1 MPLVAGIDVGTSA
14 VKAVLFNIRNNE
26 AKCLAKRTDK
36 VRKKAPVL
44 LAAGTFEGL
53 MKKAEL
59 NPPDV
64 AYIASTGDAEELSL
78 ATGHFFSMTSHSKGA
93 VHLVPRVRAVLDVGG
108 LNVKAIRIDGRGK
121 VLSYRMAARCASG
134 SGRFLEN
141 ISRYLGIMV
150 DEVGELSLQADKP
163 EIVST
168 VCAVLAETDVINLVS
183 REISTSNIL
192 KGIHLSMATRLV
204 KLLRVI
210 KVTEGDLLLTGGLAL
225 DDGLLAAL
233 QETIADFKNDVNAY
247 SHPDSIYAGAIGAAI
262 WGAFRHEKLSRL
274 GQLAEAS

>member
-14 VKAVLFNIRNNE
+14 VKAVLFNTRNNNP
-26 AKCLAKRTDK
+26 KCLAKRTDT

-44 LAAGTFEGL
+44 LAEDTFEAL
-53 MKKAEL
+53 MKKAGL

-64 AYIASTGDAEELSL
+64 AYIASTGDAEALSL

-93 VHLVPRVRAVLDVGG
+93 IHLVPSVRAVLDVGG

-183 REISTSNIL
+183 RKISTPNIL
-192 KGIHLSMATRLV
+192 KGIHLAMAQKLI
-204 KLLRVI
+204 KLLRASKI
-210 KVTEGDLLLTGGLAL
+210 SRGDVLLTGGLAK
-225 DDGLLAAL
+225 DRGLVAAL
-233 QETIADFKNDVNAY
+233 NESLSEKESDMRVITHADSV
-247 SHPDSIYAGAIGAAI
+247 YAGAIGAAL
-262 WGAFRHEKLSRL
+262 WGAFRYEKLLSQGRF
-274 GQLAEAS
+274 AEAS

>member
-1 MPLVAGIDVGTSA
+1 
-14 VKAVLFNIRNNE
+14 
-26 AKCLAKRTDK
+26 
-36 VRKKAPVL
+36 VL

-192 KGIHLSMATRLV
+192 KGIHLAMSQKLI
-204 KLLRVI
+204 KLLRASKI
-210 KVTEGDLLLTGGLAL
+210 SRGDVLLTGGLAK
-225 DDGLLAAL
+225 DQGLVAAL
-233 QETIADFKNDVNAY
+233 NESLSGKEKGLRVIT
-247 SHPDSIYAGAIGAAI
+247 HEDSVYAGAIGAAL
-262 WGAFRHEKLSRL
+262 WGAFRYEKLL
-274 GQLAEAS
+274 GDGRLAEAS